1 MAEPPSS
8 GRRTLLAVAAAA
20 CALIVVTVARGP
32 VALLAAATLAVLVG
46 AVLALPPLLRHD
58 GIDWTWRAGRTD
70 DVPPEPGIA
79 TLRRLLDPATN
90 DATAAVELHELVR
103 AIADDRTRGRPLRG
117 GRLSAYL
124 SDPPRS
130 LDLDEVDRLI
140 TELEAL
146 NPKETS

>member
-1 MAEPPSS
+1 MAEPPSPD
-8 GRRTLLAVAAAA
+8 RRILVGVAAAA
-20 CALIVVTVARGP
+20 CVLVLVTVARGP

-46 AVLALPPLLRHD
+46 AVLGLPPLLRHD

-79 TLRRLLDPATN
+79 TLRRLLGPGTN
-90 DATAAVELHELVR
+90 DATAAVELHQLVG
-103 AIADDRTRGRPLRG
+103 AIADDRTRGRPLTV
-117 GRLSAYL
+117 GRLAAYL
-124 SDPPRS
+124 SGPPRS

-146 NPKETS
+146 KPKETT

>member
-8 GRRTLLAVAAAA
+8 GRRILLAVAAAA

-46 AVLALPPLLRHD
+46 ALLALPPLLRHD
-58 GIDWTWRAGRTD
+58 GTDWTWRSRRTD
-70 DVPPEPGIA
+70 DIPPEPGIA

-103 AIADDRTRGRPLRG
+103 AIADDRTRGRPLRV